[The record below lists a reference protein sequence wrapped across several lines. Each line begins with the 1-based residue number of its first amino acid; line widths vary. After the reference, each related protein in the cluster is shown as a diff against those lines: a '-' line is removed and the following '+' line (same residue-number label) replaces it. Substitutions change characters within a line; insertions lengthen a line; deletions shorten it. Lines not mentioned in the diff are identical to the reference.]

1 MKYSSAVMLV
11 LALAWTAPSVQAANF
26 VGIILSGYEENCEVT
41 HEEKVYDCEDRRELF
56 MGDVVKKKPSVKAL
70 KIKWAP
76 YVKGEARGQV
86 FLEVVPIT
94 AERFKGD
101 TYAGMAKQY
110 VKDFVKPVDYGTTAL
125 VSRAPAASS
134 LFPAR
139 ISLIKGI
146 TVKLPKGDGGTRS
159 VVVTDSAG
167 RVIYQKQSDGSGDLT
182 LNSEE
187 IGARQGESYTVRF
200 TGGTGTRESV
210 ISLLD
215 ESLAMEVLKG
225 LEYIDREK
233 ASKSDRELKKAVYLQ
248 LITDAYPEKMDLYWL
263 GDQVLRE
270 KDLQL
275 TGEQEETAA
284 ALRRRYVDHFRKVD

>member
-1 MKYSSAVMLV
+1 M
-11 LALAWTAPSVQAANF
+11 
-26 VGIILSGYEENCEVT
+26 
-41 HEEKVYDCEDRRELF
+41 
-56 MGDVVKKKPSVKAL
+56 
-70 KIKWAP
+70 
-76 YVKGEARGQV
+76 
-86 FLEVVPIT
+86 
-94 AERFKGD
+94 
-101 TYAGMAKQY
+101 
-110 VKDFVKPVDYGTTAL
+110 
-125 VSRAPAASS
+125 
-134 LFPAR
+134 
-139 ISLIKGI
+139 
-146 TVKLPKGDGGTRS
+146 
-159 VVVTDSAG
+159 
-167 RVIYQKQSDGSGDLT
+167 
-182 LNSEE
+182 
-187 IGARQGESYTVRF
+187 GARQGESYTVRF

-263 GDQVLRE
+263 GDQVSRE

>member
-1 MKYSSAVMLV
+1 MKYFLAVMSV
-11 LALAWTAPSVQAANF
+11 LALAWTAPGVQAANF

-41 HEEKVYDCEDRRELF
+41 HLKKVYDCEDRRELF

-76 YVKGEARGQV
+76 YVKGETRGQV
-86 FLEVVPIT
+86 FLEVVPST
-94 AERFKGD
+94 AGGFKGD
-101 TYAGMAKQY
+101 IYAGMAKQY
-110 VKDFVKPVDYGTTAL
+110 VKDFVKPADYNTTAV
-125 VSRAPAASS
+125 VSRAPAAGS

-139 ISLIKGI
+139 MSLIKGI
-146 TVKLPKGDGGTRS
+146 TVKLPKADAAARS
-159 VVVTDSAG
+159 VVVTDSTG

-182 LNSEE
+182 LKSEE
-187 IGARQGESYTVRF
+187 MGARQGESYTARF
-200 TGGTGTRESV
+200 AGGAGTKESV

-215 ESLAMEVLKG
+215 EGLAMEVMKG

-263 GDQVLRE
+263 SDQLLRE
-270 KDLQL
+270 KDLRF